1 MTGDPGVSAR
11 AVRQIPVGDA
21 TVTLLTH
28 VHGWRVR
35 PPYAVSDAQLRAAAP
50 EADADAR
57 LPLDCTSA
65 HVAIG
70 SLSLVIDPGRVTPE
84 LASRYGDAERLLDVA
99 AALEALGL
107 RPGEVSHLVLTHG
120 HHDHVAGVADDGGAL
135 LYPAARHLVARA
147 EWEARAAYGER
158 MREVLRPAAAGGL
171 LDLVD
176 GDLELAP
183 GLRLLRTPG
192 ETPGHLAVR
201 IESRGEVL
209 YWAGDL
215 FHHRLE
221 LEHADWVLDGGD
233 AQALG
238 DSRQRVLDDAAGC
251 GALIVWAHA
260 PFGGPVRVHR
270 TDRGFRWGDA

>member
-1 MTGDPGVSAR
+1 VTGDPGVS
-11 AVRQIPVGDA
+11 VRLVRRIPVGDA

-35 PPYAVSDAQLRAAAP
+35 PPYAVSDAELRAAAP

-70 SLSLVIDPGRVTPE
+70 SLSLVIDPGRVTRE
-84 LASRYGDAERLLDVA
+84 LAPRYGDAERLLDVA
-99 AALEALGL
+99 AALETLGVSA
-107 RPGEVSHLVLTHG
+107 GEVSHLVLTHG
-120 HHDHVAGVADDGGAL
+120 HHDHVTGVTDDAGAL
-135 LYPAARHLVARA
+135 LYPAARHLVART
-147 EWEARAAYGER
+147 EWEGEAPYGER
-158 MREVLRPAAAGGL
+158 MRGVLRPAAALGL

-209 YWAGDL
+209 YWVGDL

-233 AQALG
+233 APALR
-238 DSRQRVLDDAAGC
+238 DSRRQVLDDAAGS

-260 PFGGPVRVHR
+260 PFGAPVRVQR
-270 TDRGFRWGDA
+270 TDRGFRWRDA